1 MDYLNHSYQHIIPY
15 NVLSLNSKIINS
27 LFLLYD
33 YQEMFENS
41 KRDITVAMMKTYPQL
56 LRKFMPDKDKVAPLV
71 GIIPHMNLELYSLKR
86 QEQVNTCIAFLHIL
100 ICVGLQG
107 MLLLTQQ

>member
-1 MDYLNHSYQHIIPY
+1 
-15 NVLSLNSKIINS
+15 
-27 LFLLYD
+27 
-33 YQEMFENS
+33 MFENS

-86 QEQVNTCIAFLHIL
+86 QEQVNIL
-100 ICVGLQG
+100 NCFTTRFHLCSVTRHAT
-107 MLLLTQQ
+107 LLTQQRCDICHVLSFAELQGCS